1 MCSWWT
7 VLCNASLQM
16 HCSTPKSYGLRVME
30 TLVYFMGGVKGERAR
45 ERDFLSVVMSLCHLG
60 PITLDS
66 ISVWSCFP
74 LLFLLFFKSVWGL
87 SVILFYMLTC
97 SFLATS
103 DLALI
108 MLMTLCCGHCMKS
121 LCVLWV
127 DALCGSGHFKRAIF
141 VYRGFFCILQEQS
154 HTFVLFTRGFQPI
167 YLNGLSQR
175 RILGYLLL
183 NMSMDSICWL
193 L

>member
-7 VLCNASLQM
+7 ILCNASLQM
-16 HCSTPKSYGLRVME
+16 HCSPLKSYGLRVTE
-30 TLVYFMGGVKGERAR
+30 TLCIVWVGWR
-45 ERDFLSVVMSLCHLG
+45 ERETFLSVVMSLCHLG

-66 ISVWSCFP
+66 ISVWNCFP
-74 LLFLLFFKSVWGL
+74 LLFSSLFKSVWGL
-87 SVILFYMLTC
+87 SVVLYYMLTC

-121 LCVLWV
+121 LCALWV
-127 DALCGSGHFKRAIF
+127 DALCESSHFKRAIF

-154 HTFVLFTRGFQPI
+154 HTIVLFTRGFQPI
-167 YLNGLSQR
+167 LNGLSQR
-175 RILGYLLL
+175 CILVYLLL
-183 NMSMDSICWL
+183 NMSMDSIWWIL
-193 L
+193 